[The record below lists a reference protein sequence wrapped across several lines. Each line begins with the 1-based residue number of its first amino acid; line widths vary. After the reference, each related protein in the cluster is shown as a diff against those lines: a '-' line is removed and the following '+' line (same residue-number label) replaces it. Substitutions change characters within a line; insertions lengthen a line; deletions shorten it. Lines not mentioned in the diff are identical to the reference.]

1 MITTI
6 PNTPRT
12 PPMNS
17 KLSYAGVNNNGVGP
31 KNIYGDILGGKTTE
45 VIISKP
51 SSYTITPT
59 SLSPFNQSKE
69 SIAFQVRP
77 QGGGMLGQTLPVG
90 YGRGLP
96 NGQIRN
102 TV

>member
-1 MITTI
+1 MTATI

-17 KLSYAGVNNNGVGP
+17 KLSYLGANSGAGS
-31 KNIYGDILGGKTTE
+31 KNIYGDTFGGKTTA
-45 VIISKP
+45 VVNSKP
-51 SSYTITPT
+51 SSYTLTPT

-69 SIAFQVRP
+69 SIVFQVRP
-77 QGGGMLGQTLPVG
+77 QGVGTLGQTLPVG
-90 YGRGLP
+90 YGRGLQ
-96 NGQIRN
+96 NGQVRN